1 MATEDRQQLISELRD
16 IANRL
21 PLWELVTVDF
31 ESIKAVLSEVDRLT
45 RENADLKTKIQPG
58 FFERLLSTISS
69 QAHRSVVMWSEV
81 IRLKKRV
88 NTLLNARL
96 DDSVVLGKDDLKKE
110 VIE

>member
-1 MATEDRQQLISELRD
+1 MTTEERELLISELRD

-21 PLWELVTVDF
+21 PLWGMVTVDF

-69 QAHRSVVMWSEV
+69 QAHRSVVAQSHVW
-81 IRLKKRV
+81 RLQKRV

-96 DDSVVLGKDDLKKE
+96 NGGALGRDDLKKE
-110 VIE
+110 VLE

>member
-1 MATEDRQQLISELRD
+1 MTTEEREHLISELRD

-21 PLWELVTVDF
+21 PLWGFVTVDF

-45 RENADLKTKIQPG
+45 RENAELKTKIEPG

-69 QAHRSVVMWSEV
+69 QAHRSVVAQSHVW
-81 IRLKKRV
+81 RLQKRV
-88 NTLLNARL
+88 NTLLDASR
-96 DDSVVLGKDDLKKE
+96 DGGVLGRDDLKRE